1 MFRTGETGAACEKSA
16 TGREKDSHV
25 TRVAFLALVAHHL
38 SRLPFVHSLGKMG
51 AV

>member
-1 MFRTGETGAACEKSA
+1 MFRTGETGAACGKSA
-16 TGREKDSHV
+16 TGREKDLHV
-25 TRVAFLALVAHHL
+25 TRVALLAHHL